1 MGFFQPW
8 APRQRK
14 TVLAAAA
21 ANDENK
27 ENENRKKR
35 KKGEAT
41 ASGSDEEEEE
51 PSDEEQETPPK
62 KKSKKGED
70 KIHGFTDNE
79 IRRFVKSYKKY
90 PLPLTRMEDIAED
103 ADLTDKSVN
112 DLVELGRR
120 IRERCL
126 AALEES
132 GGGTNSTANA
142 AEEKKA
148 KVAAVKVGNVPVNA
162 KTLLETEKLLRP
174 LGKLLPPERTAR
186 RSWRLDTSVK
196 DAHFDVDWTLEDDSR
211 LLIGL
216 YEYGLGSWEQA
227 SLLVRVV
234 WMDPALIVSCWIR
247 IQKNFHVLKCW
258 IFFSD
263 G

>member
-1 MGFFQPW
+1 MYVQKLWEEIIPESYRAELEEEERQKELAELYLG
-8 APRQRK
+8 PRQRK
-14 TVLAAAA
+14 TVLAAA

-27 ENENRKKR
+27 ENENRKR
-35 KKGEAT
+35 KKGEAAT
-41 ASGSDEEEEE
+41 GSDDEEEE

-103 ADLTDKSVN
+103 ADLTDKSVS

-132 GGGTNSTANA
+132 GGGTNSNAANA

-227 SLLVRVV
+227 SLSV
-234 WMDPALIVSCWIR
+234 
-247 IQKNFHVLKCW
+247 
-258 IFFSD
+258 
-263 G
+263 

>member
-1 MGFFQPW
+1 LP
-8 APRQRK
+8 
-14 TVLAAAA
+14 TL
-21 ANDENK
+21 
-27 ENENRKKR
+27 
-35 KKGEAT
+35 KKGEAAT
-41 ASGSDEEEEE
+41 ASGSDDDEEE

-132 GGGTNSTANA
+132 GGGGGTANA

-227 SLLVRVV
+227 SLSV
-234 WMDPALIVSCWIR
+234 P
-247 IQKNFHVLKCW
+247 
-258 IFFSD
+258 
-263 G
+263 

>member
-1 MGFFQPW
+1 
-8 APRQRK
+8 
-14 TVLAAAA
+14 
-21 ANDENK
+21 
-27 ENENRKKR
+27 
-35 KKGEAT
+35 
-41 ASGSDEEEEE
+41 
-51 PSDEEQETPPK
+51 
-62 KKSKKGED
+62 
-70 KIHGFTDNE
+70 
-79 IRRFVKSYKKY
+79 
-90 PLPLTRMEDIAED
+90 MEDIAED
-103 ADLTDKSVN
+103 ADLTDKSVS

-132 GGGTNSTANA
+132 GSGGGTNSNAA

-227 SLLVRVV
+227 SCLVQFV
-234 WMDPALIVSCWIR
+234 
-247 IQKNFHVLKCW
+247 
-258 IFFSD
+258 
-263 G
+263 